1 MGRDALVPYQKE
13 IPGTRLL
20 DGYSHKTGI
29 AMAAAKNRPAGLAH
43 VRTFIEG
50 AKAGGLVRRTLDKA
64 GLRDTAVAPA
74 E

>member
-1 MGRDALVPYQKE
+1 
-13 IPGTRLL
+13 
-20 DGYSHKTGI
+20 
-29 AMAAAKNRPAGLAH
+29 MAAAKNRPAGLAH